1 MASKKTP
8 ATRRAPAVSASAAA
22 DDADLGSDK
31 LYFKIG
37 EVADIVGV
45 PAYVLRYWESE
56 FKSIRP
62 QKSRTQQRVYR
73 RRDVV
78 TLLRIKHL
86 LYEKKFTIA
95 GARAMLKEP
104 AAADERAKPSG
115 AYLARQ
121 SAKRLR
127 EMLGELRALV
137 EADAPPART
146 AADPSMFVRMAG
158 GARALLADGEAAA
171 ADAPVRGS
179 AERKEAA
186 DRREGGERTVA
197 VERREGPRARSER

>member
-1 MASKKTP
+1 MTAETTKKVRARAATP
-8 ATRRAPAVSASAAA
+8 RASAEP

-37 EVADIVGV
+37 EVAEIVGV

-56 FKSIRP
+56 FKAIRP

-95 GARAMLKEP
+95 GARAELKEP
-104 AAADERAKPSG
+104 ATREQRAKPTG

-121 SAKRLR
+121 SARRVR
-127 EMLGELRALV
+127 EMLDELRTFV
-137 EADAPPART
+137 EAEQPQARI
-146 AADPSMFVRMAG
+146 AADPSMFVRRAG
-158 GARALLADGEAAA
+158 GARALLPEDDEAAPTPA
-171 ADAPVRGS
+171 STVRGDV
-179 AERKEAA
+179 R
-186 DRREGGERTVA
+186 
-197 VERREGPRARSER
+197 

>member
-1 MASKKTP
+1 MVSPKTP
-8 ATRRAPAVSASAAA
+8 TRRRAARPAPEG

-37 EVADIVGV
+37 EVAEIVGV

-56 FKSIRP
+56 FKAIRP

-95 GARAMLKEP
+95 GARVELKE
-104 AAADERAKPSG
+104 AGASEQRAKPSG

-121 SAKRLR
+121 SLR
-127 EMLGELRALV
+127 RVRDMLDELRTFVGA
-137 EADAPPART
+137 EQPGPI
-146 AADPSMFVRMAG
+146 AADPSTFLRRAG
-158 GARALLADGEAAA
+158 GARALLAED
-171 ADAPVRGS
+171 DAPQQPR
-179 AERKEAA
+179 A
-186 DRREGGERTVA
+186 DRRGD
-197 VERREGPRARSER
+197 AR

>member
-8 ATRRAPAVSASAAA
+8 ATRRGAAASAPAA
-22 DDADLGSDK
+22 DGPDLGSDK
-31 LYFKIG
+31 LYFRIG

-73 RRDVV
+73 RVDVV

-104 AAADERAKPSG
+104 ATAEERAKPSG

-127 EMLGELRALV
+127 EMLQELRALV
-137 EADAPPART
+137 DAEVPPART

-158 GARALLADGEAAA
+158 GARALLGDGEAAQRHEPGEA
-171 ADAPVRGS
+171 TATRAP
-179 AERKEAA
+179 A
-186 DRREGGERTVA
+186 
-197 VERREGPRARSER
+197 ERREGVRARPER

>member
-1 MASKKTP
+1 MAVAKTT
-8 ATRRAPAVSASAAA
+8 ARRRAASPRASAGE
-22 DDADLGSDK
+22 DVDLGSDK

-37 EVADIVGV
+37 EVAEIVGV

-95 GARAMLKEP
+95 GARAELKESKDGRAGAPQADDEAPRVQRSRRAEP
-104 AAADERAKPSG
+104 AQTAKPSG

-121 SAKRLR
+121 SARRVR
-127 EMLGELRALV
+127 EMLDELRAFV
-137 EADAPPART
+137 DAEQPLGRV
-146 AADPSMFVRMAG
+146 AADPSMFVRRAG
-158 GARALLADGEAAA
+158 GARALLEDDGA
-171 ADAPVRGS
+171 
-179 AERKEAA
+179 
-186 DRREGGERTVA
+186 
-197 VERREGPRARSER
+197 